1 MKFSLVFVIGFL
13 LFLNCSKTTDQKT
26 GQADQTGKPE
36 SSVTQLPADLQ
47 KLIGVE
53 FGPDSMPPGYTEET
67 GYVMGYLEGDEYII
81 DHVSRAKLQMLWF
94 CKLTS
99 RDTEGRPYLR
109 ILDILI
115 LPRIEKNEELLMGTC
130 KFNDEMDPEIVAIV
144 KFSESEIKSEVVL
157 AWRASRNSRKF
168 EIIPTA
174 NITCVN
180 ESFYL

>member
-1 MKFSLVFVIGFL
+1 MKFPLIFIIGFL
-13 LFLNCSKTTDQKT
+13 LFINCGKKAGQESGQVDKTER
-26 GQADQTGKPE
+26 PE
-36 SSVTQLPADLQ
+36 SSITQLPADLQ

-81 DHVSRAKLQMLWF
+81 DHVSKANLQMLWF

-109 ILDILI
+109 ILDILL

-144 KFSESEIKSEVVL
+144 KFSESEVKSEVVQ
-157 AWRASRNSRKF
+157 AWRASRNSKKF
-168 EIIPTA
+168 ESIPTA
-174 NITCVN
+174 SITCVN

>member
-1 MKFSLVFVIGFL
+1 MKFPLILIIGFL
-13 LFLNCSKTTDQKT
+13 LFLNCGKKTDQKT
-26 GQADQTGKPE
+26 GQADQKAQPE
-36 SSVTQLPADLQ
+36 SSLTQLPEDLQ

-81 DHVSRAKLQMLWF
+81 DHVSKANLQMLWF

-115 LPRIEKNEELLMGTC
+115 LPRIEQNEELLMGTC
-130 KFNDEMDPEIVAIV
+130 KFKEEMDPEIIAVA
-144 KFSESEIKSEVVL
+144 KFNETEVKSEVVQ
-157 AWRASRNSRKF
+157 AWRANRNSKKF
-168 EIIPTA
+168 ESIPTA